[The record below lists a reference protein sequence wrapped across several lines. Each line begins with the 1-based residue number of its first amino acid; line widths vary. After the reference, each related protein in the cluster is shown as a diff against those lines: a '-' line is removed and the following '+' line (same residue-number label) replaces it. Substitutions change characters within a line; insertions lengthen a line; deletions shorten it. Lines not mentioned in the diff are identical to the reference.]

1 MWVFFF
7 FISHASRPSCLS
19 LSCLSCFPRK
29 VKVWNSIKILLSDED
44 IPPSSPS
51 QYLVISHTEE
61 ILSLGTV
68 LICTKSSVAPSFC
81 GIYQLCILQ
90 VPQAMHWKQSG
101 SVGPWSLSSFL
112 WYQNTPDLQSFWWFY
127 SLEAGGNIIHPA
139 QTGNWSTR
147 QLKWFSWRKEVCDCS
162 IRNWIHFFLIPVW
175 SPSPDN
181 PSYAKCSRIRSV
193 IRQRDVCTNDALVT
207 QAWALHSETLEQKA
221 DLWNLQQ
228 RNEAIGKKTGLNT
241 LWVQHESGQDPA
253 LENIT
258 QYDFE
263 QRLLMRPRVN
273 WEDRVC
279 VQESRPRAIYT

>member
-1 MWVFFF
+1 MGLVFFLHF
-7 FISHASRPSCLS
+7 TCLQAQLFTFKLFKLFPQESEGMKFNKDLAFWWRYSSLLPFTIFSNFSHLGNAVLGHSAHMHQVICCTFLLWYLSTLYFTGSSGIALKTVWVCRP
-19 LSCLSCFPRK
+19 
-29 VKVWNSIKILLSDED
+29 
-44 IPPSSPS
+44 
-51 QYLVISHTEE
+51 
-61 ILSLGTV
+61 
-68 LICTKSSVAPSFC
+68 
-81 GIYQLCILQ
+81 
-90 VPQAMHWKQSG
+90 
-101 SVGPWSLSSFL
+101 LSSFL

-193 IRQRDVCTNDALVT
+193 IRQQDVCANDALVT

-228 RNEAIGKKTGLNT
+228 RNEAIGKKPGLNT